1 MLERL
6 LAKLQAPVQTGEPP
20 PTVELAAAVLLF
32 EVAWADHEIS
42 AIELHTVRD
51 TLTRVFGIDVATV
64 DELVAESRSQHEDS
78 VGVHRFTRA
87 IVEAWTPEQRFELV
101 VQLWR
106 LAFCD
111 AGADKYEDAA
121 IRKIAELLYV
131 GHSRFIAAKRTAKRL
146 AAADRSAGI
155 PSLESRPDP

>member
-1 MLERL
+1 MLGRL
-6 LAKLQAPVQTGEPP
+6 LTKLQAPSRDGEQPP
-20 PTVELAAAVLLF
+20 SVELAAAVLLF

-42 AIELHTVRD
+42 DIELETVRE
-51 TLTRVFGIDVATV
+51 TLIHVFGIDAATV

-111 AGADKYEDAA
+111 AGVGKYEDAA

-131 GHSRFIAAKRTAKRL
+131 GHSRFIAAKHKARRL
-146 AAADRSAGI
+146 AAADRSATI
-155 PSLESRPDP
+155 PPPASRPDA

>member
-1 MLERL
+1 MLGRL
-6 LAKLQAPVQTGEPP
+6 LAKLQAPLREDEQQPS
-20 PTVELAAAVLLF
+20 VELAAAVLLF
-32 EVAWADHEIS
+32 EVAWADHDIS
-42 AIELHTVRD
+42 DVELQTVREA
-51 TLTRVFGIDVATV
+51 LIREFGIDAATV

-87 IVEAWTPEQRFELV
+87 IVEAWTSEQRFQLI

-111 AGADKYEDAA
+111 ARVDKYEDAA

-131 GHSRFIAAKRTAKRL
+131 SHREFISAKRTARRL
-146 AAADRSAGI
+146 AAAR
-155 PSLESRPDP
+155 PSSGTPSQV

>member
-1 MLERL
+1 MLGRL
-6 LAKLQAPVQTGEPP
+6 LAKLQAPLREDEQQPS
-20 PTVELAAAVLLF
+20 VELAAAVLLF
-32 EVAWADHEIS
+32 EVAWADHDIS
-42 AIELHTVRD
+42 DVELQTVREA
-51 TLTRVFGIDVATV
+51 LIREFGIDAATV

-87 IVEAWTPEQRFELV
+87 IVEVWTSEQRFQLV

-111 AGADKYEDAA
+111 AHVDKYEDAA

-131 GHSRFIAAKRTAKRL
+131 SHREFISAKRTARRL
-146 AAADRSAGI
+146 AAAR
-155 PSLESRPDP
+155 PSSGTPSQV